1 MSERTLVDVTGVL
14 IPGGKSLRMGR
25 DKRFLKVN
33 GESVFDRTLSL
44 LMDTFVETVVVLAE
58 PIESLEVRGC
68 RVVYDVIPNAGSLGG
83 LYTGLLAASQPR
95 IFAVA
100 CDMPFLHAE
109 VIRYMVSCDETADVV
124 VAELEGQFQPMHA
137 VYSKRCAE
145 FLKAMAERQNLK
157 IQTLYR
163 SEALRVAVLGA
174 NALSS
179 LGVGLRSFQ
188 NINTPEDLALANA
201 PISDKP

>member
-14 IPGGKSLRMGR
+14 IAGGKSLRMGR

-124 VAELEGQFQPMHA
+124 VAELGGRFQPMHA
-137 VYSKRCAE
+137 VYSKRCSL
-145 FLKAMAERQNLK
+145 FLKAMAERQDLK
-157 IQTLYR
+157 IQKLFQR
-163 SEALRVAVLGA
+163 EELRVTVLCEKQ
-174 NALSS
+174 LSS
-179 LGVGLRSFQ
+179 LGAGLRSFQ
-188 NINTPEDLALANA
+188 NINTPEDLALADA
-201 PISDKP
+201 PIFDTP